1 MNKIIK
7 LVFLFLALIVLSS
20 CDKEEETDT
29 RMQKTYVAAASNYH
43 VEDEEL
49 ACSVLNSSEEL
60 AQFLASREIDRA
72 NPIYAEVNLN
82 DFRRSNFVVFFSN
95 LNGLVL
101 DNKIDYVPGKSLVL
115 YETTKV
121 FPAMPLPRYYFVK
134 ITPSVNPTCKITI
147 EFP

>member
-1 MNKIIK
+1 
-7 LVFLFLALIVLSS
+7 
-20 CDKEEETDT
+20 
-29 RMQKTYVAAASNYH
+29 MQKTYVAAASNYH

-49 ACSVLNSSEEL
+49 ACSVLKSSEEL

-82 DFRRSNFVVFFSN
+82 DFSRSNFVVFFSN
-95 LNGLVL
+95 LSGLVL

-121 FPAMPLPRYYFVK
+121 FPAIPLPRYYFVK